1 MGWLICKR
9 VFVADPVFGGLDRN
23 TQKLIAANM
32 TPLHLLPG
40 HTLCQQGA
48 VADRVW
54 LLQEGVSR
62 PSGFQVYAAS
72 HPALTSGCHGLPPSP
87 ASVYVRPPLLPVCIS

>member
-1 MGWLICKR
+1 MGWLLCRR
-9 VFVADPVFGGLDRN
+9 VFTTDPIFGGLDRN

-54 LLQEGVSR
+54 LLQEGT
-62 PSGFQVYAAS
+62 
-72 HPALTSGCHGLPPSP
+72 ALLPLHLTLLPPHEDWRCVQHKLWSHH
-87 ASVYVRPPLLPVCIS
+87 SN

>member
-1 MGWLICKR
+1 
-9 VFVADPVFGGLDRN
+9 VFLADRVFGGLDRN

-54 LLQEGVSR
+54 LLQEGAIR
-62 PSGFQVYAAS
+62 ASG
-72 HPALTSGCHGLPPSP
+72 
-87 ASVYVRPPLLPVCIS
+87 PLLCCCTTPL

>member
-1 MGWLICKR
+1 MQVGWLLCRR
-9 VFVADPVFGGLDRN
+9 VFVSDPVFGGLDRN

-54 LLQEGVSR
+54 LLQEGTGLGVLQLADIALHDCCS
-62 PSGFQVYAAS
+62 AS
-72 HPALTSGCHGLPPSP
+72 SKKHAGTVIAGPAWQ
-87 ASVYVRPPLLPVCIS
+87 